1 MSLAHAAEHITVA
14 SSRQMTLSAMVLIG
28 ITLALMTGFAFWSW
42 RRREGLATR
51 RRQAEAALRASE
63 DRLRQVTRQLPL
75 AIFEYLP
82 APAPRFQSI
91 SEGVARLLPASAEEI
106 LADPE
111 VFFRG
116 IHPDDL
122 GGLAWR
128 DPAAPPLLDFEW
140 IGRSREP
147 AAASRWLQ
155 IRATT
160 AVTATGERAIHGAM
174 LDVTAL
180 KRAQQDLERSRE
192 ELRRL
197 ASHREQRV
205 EQERAR
211 LAREFH
217 DELGQVLTT
226 ARMHLQLL
234 ERQLPA
240 EAAATRAAAQE
251 VEAMIGEA
259 GRSVKEIA
267 SDLRPAALNL
277 GLSAAIEWLAGRVLK
292 KPGIGYTVSISPI
305 ADRLDDSHAITL
317 FRIVQES
324 LNNIVR
330 HAEARHVHI
339 TLGSLDDELHLLVED
354 DGKGF
359 DAPAVDHAA
368 HFGLLGIAERV
379 MALGGSLE
387 IDSRPGA
394 GARLSVNLPLPT
406 TASPA
411 AATGAAA

>member
-1 MSLAHAAEHITVA
+1 MSLAHAAEHVA
-14 SSRQMTLSAMVLIG
+14 VTSSRQLTLSAMLLIAV
-28 ITLALMTGFAFWSW
+28 TLALMTGFAFWSW
-42 RRREGLATR
+42 RRRQSLAAR
-51 RRQAEAALRASE
+51 RRQVEAALRASE

-82 APAPRFQSI
+82 APEPRFQSI
-91 SEGVARLLPASAEEI
+91 SEGVARLLSGSAGEI

-116 IHPDDL
+116 IHPDDV

-140 IGRSREP
+140 IGRARSP
-147 AAASRWLQ
+147 AGAQRWLQ

-160 AVTATGERAIHGAM
+160 GVNAAGERAIHGAV

-197 ASHREQRV
+197 ALHREERV

-240 EAAATRAAAQE
+240 EADTARAAARDI
-251 VEAMIGEA
+251 EAMIGEA

-277 GLSAAIEWLAGRVLK
+277 GLSAAVEWLAGRMLGT
-292 KPGIGYTVSISPI
+292 PGIAYTVSIAPL
-305 ADRLDDSHAITL
+305 ADRLDDNHAIVL
-317 FRIVQES
+317 FRIIQES

-330 HAEARHVHI
+330 HAGARNAHV
-339 TLGSLDDELHLLVED
+339 TLDGLDRELHLLIED

-359 DAPAVDHAA
+359 DPQAVDHAA

-379 MALGGSLE
+379 MALGGAVE
-387 IDSRPGA
+387 IDSSPGS
-394 GARLSVNLPLPT
+394 GTRLSVSLPLPALSA
-406 TASPA
+406 TADG
-411 AATGAAA
+411 TGS